1 MDKVDTTLT
10 QAITLGD
17 RSNLSISGVKKIESF
32 DNEEFLLETTMG
44 YLMVKGDGLEIIKLD
59 TYQGN
64 VNIKGKINNLSYIE
78 DLKNKDKEDGVV
90 NRLFK

>member
-10 QAITLGD
+10 HAITLGD

-78 DLKNKDKEDGVV
+78 DLKNKDKEDGVL

>member
-1 MDKVDTTLT
+1 
-10 QAITLGD
+10 
-17 RSNLSISGVKKIESF
+17 
-32 DNEEFLLETTMG
+32 
-44 YLMVKGDGLEIIKLD
+44 MVKGDGLEIIKLD